1 MFKIIDINNCSKYY
15 LDMANVVQIG
25 KSIKD
30 KRLALNLRMDDVAKK
45 ANITRATLWEIEKG
59 RKNYSFFS
67 LLKVLQVLD
76 ISLELNTG
84 CKNKP
89 TIQRAKKANLAI
101 DKKINR
107 FVIMC
112 IEQFASYKNI
122 SSKEAYLLAKERG
135 AIDLLTRDY
144 EDLHAMSNVYLND
157 FIDSIINKDH
167 QCAWWHQT

>member
-1 MFKIIDINNCSKYY
+1 
-15 LDMANVVQIG
+15 MANVVQIG

-67 LLKVLQVLD
+67 LLKVLQVLN
-76 ISLELNTG
+76 ISLDINTG
-84 CKNKP
+84 CNGESS
-89 TIQRAKKANLAI
+89 ILRARKANLLI

-112 IEQFASYKNI
+112 IEQYACYKNI
-122 SSKEAYLLAKERG
+122 SSKEAYSLMKG
-135 AIDLLTRDY
+135 HDVINLLTNDY

-157 FIDSIINKDH
+157 FIDSLIKGDH
-167 QCAWWHQT
+167 K